1 MTQQVIDLATLDTS
15 KAQDEGIEVTIL
27 HPKTE
32 EPLGITIRVA
42 GVDSDRA
49 KRARREILDRRIRKR
64 KRSFTAKEIEDDELQ
79 QLAAQTISWTGVVI
93 DGKEIELTPDSAAAL
108 YRRFPFIKRQVDV
121 EAGDIAGF
129 LKS

>member
-15 KAQDEGIEVTIL
+15 NAQEEGIDVTIL
-27 HPKTE
+27 HPKTD
-32 EPLGITIRVA
+32 EPLGITIRIA

-64 KRSFTAKEIEDDELQ
+64 KRSFTAKEIEEDELQ
-79 QLAAQTISWTGVVI
+79 QLAAQTISWSGVII
-93 DGKEIELTPDSAAAL
+93 DGREVPLSADNAIAL
-108 YRRFPFIKRQVDV
+108 YKRFPFIKRQVDA